1 LFNPGLAQTVALP
14 VGLDDMTSVGCP
26 DPNEELVYEEKID
39 RITEQLEELILDAL
53 MAALGKIRERNE
65 LLGRLEKAPAE
76 NNPDF

>member
-1 LFNPGLAQTVALP
+1 
-14 VGLDDMTSVGCP
+14 MP

-53 MAALGKIRERNE
+53 MAALGKIREHNE
-65 LLGRLEKAPAE
+65 LFGRLEKAPAE

>member
-1 LFNPGLAQTVALP
+1 
-14 VGLDDMTSVGCP
+14 MP

-65 LLGRLEKAPAE
+65 LFGRLEKAPAE
-76 NNPDF
+76 NNPCYPQRYSAVIEPKICGGKKPMV